1 MAKKDLST
9 KVFHEIRGKIL
20 NFDILPGVKVPDKDI
35 ANEMGISR
43 TPVREALFRLAEN
56 GLIHAKP
63 NRGFTVR
70 TFTAK
75 EVEDLYNMRE
85 ALEALAVKLTIRN
98 LNERKIK
105 SFYELM
111 ERYKALLH
119 TNDVLM
125 FNKLDQEF
133 HDLIANYSENEFLK
147 QNLRSMHDKIWLIR
161 RYLYFL
167 PGTFQEAYE
176 EHFHII
182 EYIENRVTNK
192 AKAAM
197 SQHIL
202 KAMKDLIRQF
212 HK

>member
-1 MAKKDLST
+1 MSKKDLST
-9 KVFHEIRGKIL
+9 TVFYEIRDKIL
-20 NFDILPGVKVPDKDI
+20 NFEILPGVKVPDKDI
-35 ANEMGISR
+35 AEEMGISR

-70 TFTAK
+70 TYTAK

-85 ALEALAVKLTIRN
+85 ALEGLAVKLTIRN
-98 LNERKIK
+98 INESKIK
-105 SFYELM
+105 SFYDLM
-111 ERYKALLH
+111 ERYKNLLN
-119 TNDVLM
+119 TNDVLT

-133 HDLIANYSENEFLK
+133 HDLIAKHSENEFLK
-147 QNLRSMHDKIWLIR
+147 QNLRSMHDKVWLIR

-176 EHFHII
+176 EHSNII
-182 EYIENRVTNK
+182 ECVEKRNTNK

-202 KAMKDLIRQF
+202 RAMKDIIRQF
-212 HK
+212 NN

>member
-1 MAKKDLST
+1 MSKKDLST
-9 KVFHEIRGKIL
+9 TVFNEIRDKIL
-20 NFDILPGVKVPDKDI
+20 NFEILPGVKVPDKDI
-35 ANEMGISR
+35 SEEMGISR

-70 TFTAK
+70 TYTAK

-85 ALEALAVKLTIRN
+85 ALEGLAVKLTIRN
-98 LNERKIK
+98 INESKIK
-105 SFYELM
+105 SFYDLM
-111 ERYKALLH
+111 ERYKNVLN
-119 TNDVLM
+119 TNDVLT

-133 HDLIANYSENEFLK
+133 HDLIAKHSENEFLK

-176 EHFHII
+176 EHSNII
-182 EYIENRVTNK
+182 ECVEKRNTNK

-202 KAMKDLIRQF
+202 RAMKDIIRQF
-212 HK
+212 NN

>member
-1 MAKKDLST
+1 MDQQFNQSSRIQ
-9 KVFHEIRGKIL
+9 VL
-20 NFDILPGVKVPDKDI
+20 NFEILPGVKVPDKDI
-35 ANEMGISR
+35 AEEMGISR

-70 TFTAK
+70 TYTAK

-85 ALEALAVKLTIRN
+85 ALEGLAVKLTIRN
-98 LNERKIK
+98 INESKIK
-105 SFYELM
+105 SFYDLM
-111 ERYKALLH
+111 ERYKNLLN
-119 TNDVLM
+119 TNDVLT

-133 HDLIANYSENEFLK
+133 HDLIAKHSENEFLK
-147 QNLRSMHDKIWLIR
+147 QNLRSMHDKVWLIR

-176 EHFHII
+176 EHSNII
-182 EYIENRVTNK
+182 ECVEKRNTNK

-202 KAMKDLIRQF
+202 RAMKDIIRQF
-212 HK
+212 NN